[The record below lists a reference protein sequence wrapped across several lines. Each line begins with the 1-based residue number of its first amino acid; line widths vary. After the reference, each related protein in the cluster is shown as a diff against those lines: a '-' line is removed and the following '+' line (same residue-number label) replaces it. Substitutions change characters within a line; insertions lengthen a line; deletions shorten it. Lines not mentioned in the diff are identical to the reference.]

1 VTPDRILIVE
11 DEPAIAESLEYALR
25 REGFATETAAS
36 FAKAQAARTWPTL
49 ILLDL
54 MLPDGNG
61 SHLIRTLRAEGR
73 HTPIIVLS
81 SREREADRVAA
92 LEDGADDYVTK
103 PFSPREIV
111 ARVRAVLRRTRQSND
126 PLPHGAGLA
135 LDPLTRR
142 AALNGHELELTRVEF
157 DLLSQLCSSPGRV
170 YTRSE
175 LIDRVWG
182 DGFAISDRTVDS
194 HVKSLRKKLILA
206 GEPALIETIR
216 GVGYRAA
223 AERQGGSEV
232 GPGPAAPGPAPADE

>member
-1 VTPDRILIVE
+1 VTSERILIVE
-11 DEPAIAESLEYALR
+11 DEPAIAESLQYALR
-25 REGFATETAAS
+25 REGYATDTAAT
-36 FAKAQAARTWPTL
+36 FAKAQLARAWPTL

-81 SREREADRVAA
+81 SRERESDRVAA
-92 LEDGADDYVTK
+92 LEGGADDYVTK

-111 ARVRAVLRRTRQSND
+111 ARVRAVLRRTRQGND
-126 PLPHGAGLA
+126 PAPHSAGLG
-135 LDPLTRR
+135 LDPLTRQ
-142 AALNGHELELTRVEF
+142 AQLNGRDLELTRVEF

-194 HVKSLRKKLILA
+194 HVKSLRKKLSEA
-206 GEPALIETIR
+206 GGAVALIETIR
-216 GVGYRAA
+216 GVGYRAV
-223 AERQGGSEV
+223 AERQGSSES
-232 GPGPAAPGPAPADE
+232 APGSASADE